1 MVQTSVTACE
11 CLQGC
16 PTHFCMF
23 LHVSA
28 PFLDHLEW
36 IWDDGIAGCIAAVL
50 LLVALGQRTW
60 SGVLTVPG

>member
-1 MVQTSVTACE
+1 MNVARGVPHISAC
-11 CLQGC
+11 
-16 PTHFCMF
+16 FCTFM
-23 LHVSA
+23 HVSP

-36 IWDDGIAGCIAAVL
+36 IWGNGIVGCIAAVL

>member
-11 CLQGC
+11 CPQGC
-16 PTHFCMF
+16 PTHFCM
-23 LHVSA
+23 
-28 PFLDHLEW
+28 FLDHLEW

>member
-11 CLQGC
+11 CPQGC
-16 PTHFCMF
+16 PTRFCTF

-36 IWDDGIAGCIAAVL
+36 ICDDGIVGCIAAVL

>member
-1 MVQTSVTACE
+1 MVQTSITACE
-11 CLQGC
+11 CSQGC
-16 PTHFCMF
+16 SKRFCMF

-28 PFLDHLEW
+28 PFLGHLDW